1 MHRLAQLHQRALE
14 RGKVGTILQLL
25 QMAAENIP
33 EAHRIPIETPE
44 DHLHRLLAIADRA
57 VDNNNNNDD
66 NNNTN
71 NNTQIF
77 IQE

>member
-57 VDNNNNNDD
+57 GDVLAP
-66 NNNTN
+66 
-71 NNTQIF
+71 QIPHPLIFQEF
-77 IQE
+77 I